1 MLANVC
7 DCLSSKTSSDY
18 FANDAPLSLHRKLN
32 EAISSIKRISFCSH
46 PPALSHVSAVEVA
59 GKTCP
64 AVVGNIHRLL
74 NCEGIKRRPR
84 RLYLGKYLLFRE
96 LLYRDNRSKDLLLT
110 QLHFRGDPCQ
120 DGWPAKWRT
129 SRQEGE
135 WEVLRRLVGKFSHR
149 LCQFYLCLRGCR
161 CWDCYKRYT
170 TN

>member
-1 MLANVC
+1 MFV
-7 DCLSSKTSSDY
+7 SSDY
-18 FANDAPLSLHRKLN
+18 FANVVPLSLHRKLN

-96 LLYRDNRSKDLLLT
+96 LLYRDNWSKDLLLT

-120 DGWPAKWRT
+120 DGWPAKQKRSMQQKWA
-129 SRQEGE
+129 
-135 WEVLRRLVGKFSHR
+135 VLRSSTTGLSCFYQFLVCHF
-149 LCQFYLCLRGCR
+149 LCLCR
-161 CWDCYKRYT
+161 F
-170 TN
+170 